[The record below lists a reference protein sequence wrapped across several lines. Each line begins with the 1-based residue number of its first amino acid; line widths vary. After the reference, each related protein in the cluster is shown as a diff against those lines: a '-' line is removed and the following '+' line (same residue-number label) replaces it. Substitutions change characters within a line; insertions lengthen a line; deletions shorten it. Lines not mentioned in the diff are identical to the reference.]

1 MDYNDIHK
9 TYVITLP
16 NSDRQEE
23 TKRQLDNQGIKFE
36 WYTGIRNKEDG
47 ATGLRQ
53 TFKAIFTDCLKKGFN
68 NVLIFE
74 DDIEFCVKNNFQLG
88 EMMKVID
95 DLPNDFHLCKFGAN
109 LLLPVSDVTESL
121 NRIKLSY
128 ALHAVLY
135 SRLGME
141 YILKHIDDNEPID
154 VIIAKHIEPLGN
166 CYVSSKFIITQRT
179 TQSNIFVY
187 DKERHSRVNFYD
199 KENGTINW
207 DGLMKQQWENNT
219 KHLKQ

>member
-1 MDYNDIHK
+1 MRFDDIQK

-88 EMMKVID
+88 EMMKVIE
-95 DLPNDFHLCKFGAN
+95 DLPDNFQLCKFGAN
-109 LLLPVSDVTESL
+109 LLLPVSQVTENL

-135 SRLGME
+135 SRFGME
-141 YILKHIDDNEPID
+141 WILKHIDYNEPID
-154 VIIAKHIEPLGN
+154 VIIAKHIEPLGY
-166 CYVSSKFIITQRT
+166 CFASSKMIVTQRPT
-179 TQSNIFVY
+179 KSSIFVY
-187 DKERHSRVNFYD
+187 EPEKHRNLQLYEKETGVIRWDK
-199 KENGTINW
+199 
-207 DGLMKQQWENNT
+207 LMEQQWANNT
-219 KHLKQ
+219 AHIKW

>member
-36 WYTGIRNKEDG
+36 WYTGIRNKKDG

-68 NVLIFE
+68 TALIFE

-88 EMMKVID
+88 EMMKVIN
-95 DLPNDFHLCKFGAN
+95 DLPDEFQLCKFGAN
-109 LLLPVSDVTESL
+109 LLLPVTVVTENL

-135 SRLGME
+135 SRSGME
-141 YILKHIDDNEPID
+141 AILQLIDNNEPID
-154 VIIAKHIEPLGN
+154 VLIAKHIEPLGY
-166 CYVSSKFIITQRT
+166 CFASSKFIITQRT

-187 DKERHSRVNFYD
+187 DEERHSRVNFYN